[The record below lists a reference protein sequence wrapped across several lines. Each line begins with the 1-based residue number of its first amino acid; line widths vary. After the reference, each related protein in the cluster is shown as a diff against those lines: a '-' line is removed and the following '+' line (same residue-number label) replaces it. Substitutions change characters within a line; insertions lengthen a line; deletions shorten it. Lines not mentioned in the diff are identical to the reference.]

1 MLLLKAFFRVIAQTV
16 GGALISLLVIVG
28 FISVII
34 GGCKI
39 IDGINDILANLF
51 GDGWTAFTEVV
62 AKGMPFLIGSFI
74 MVALLLMLGVSVYE
88 EYERLK
94 RKEMYK

>member
-34 GGCKI
+34 GAGKLADI
-39 IDGINDILANLF
+39 ISGVLANLF
-51 GDGWTAFTEVV
+51 GDGWTAFTAVM
-62 AKGMPFLIGSFI
+62 AKSVPFLIVGLI
-74 MVALLLMLGVSVYE
+74 IIGVLLLLGFSVYG

>member
-1 MLLLKAFFRVIAQTV
+1 MLLVKAFFRVIGQIV

-39 IDGINDILANLF
+39 IDGIIDILANLF

-62 AKGMPFLIGSFI
+62 AKGMPFLIGGFI
-74 MVALLLMLGVSVYE
+74 IVALLLMLGVSVYG

>member
-1 MLLLKAFFRVIAQTV
+1 MLLVKAFFRVIGQVV

-28 FISVII
+28 FISVIF
-34 GGCKI
+34 GGCRVMDAI
-39 IDGINDILANLF
+39 ICVLANIF
-51 GDGWTAFTEVV
+51 GDGWTAFTAVV
-62 AKGMPFLIGSFI
+62 AKSVPFLAGGLVII
-74 MVALLLMLGVSVYE
+74 VVLLLLGVSVYE

>member
-39 IDGINDILANLF
+39 ADIITGVLANLF

-62 AKGMPFLIGSFI
+62 AKGMPFLIGGFI
-74 MVALLLMLGVSVYE
+74 VIAVLLMLGAAVYD
-88 EYERLK
+88 EYQKLK
-94 RKEMYK
+94 RWEG

>member
-34 GGCKI
+34 GSCKI
-39 IDGINDILANLF
+39 ADIITGVLANLF

-62 AKGMPFLIGSFI
+62 AKGMPFLIGGFI
-74 MVALLLMLGVSVYE
+74 IVALLLMLGVSVYE

-94 RKEMYK
+94 RKERYK

>member
-39 IDGINDILANLF
+39 ADIITGVLANLF

-62 AKGMPFLIGSFI
+62 AKGMPFLIGGFI
-74 MVALLLMLGVSVYE
+74 IVALLLMLGVSVYE

-94 RKEMYK
+94 RKERYK

>member
-39 IDGINDILANLF
+39 IDGIIDILANLF

-62 AKGMPFLIGSFI
+62 AKGMPFLIGGFI
-74 MVALLLMLGVSVYE
+74 VIAVLLMLGAAVYD
-88 EYERLK
+88 EYQKLK
-94 RKEMYK
+94 RWEG

>member
-1 MLLLKAFFRVIAQTV
+1 MLLVKAFFRVIGQVV

-28 FISVII
+28 FIGVIF
-34 GGCKI
+34 GGCRVMDAI
-39 IDGINDILANLF
+39 TGVLANFF
-51 GDGWTAFTEVV
+51 GDGWTAFTAVV
-62 AKGMPFLIGSFI
+62 AKGAPFVLGGLIIIG
-74 MVALLLMLGVSVYE
+74 VLLLVGFSVYE

>member
-16 GGALISLLVIVG
+16 GGALISLLAIVG

-39 IDGINDILANLF
+39 IDGIIYILANLF

-62 AKGMPFLIGSFI
+62 AKGMPFLIGGFI
-74 MVALLLMLGVSVYE
+74 IVALLLMLGVSVYG

>member
-1 MLLLKAFFRVIAQTV
+1 MLLVKAFFRVIGQTV

-34 GGCKI
+34 GAGKI
-39 IDGINDILANLF
+39 ADIISGVLANLF

-62 AKGMPFLIGSFI
+62 AKGMPFLIGGLI
-74 MVALLLMLGVSVYE
+74 IIGVLLLLGVSVYE

>member
-39 IDGINDILANLF
+39 IDGIIDILANLF

-62 AKGMPFLIGSFI
+62 AKGMPFLIGGLI
-74 MVALLLMLGVSVYE
+74 IIGVLLLLGFSVYE

-94 RKEMYK
+94 RKEMYR

>member
-39 IDGINDILANLF
+39 IDGIIDILANLF

-74 MVALLLMLGVSVYE
+74 MVALLLMLGVSVYG

>member
-1 MLLLKAFFRVIAQTV
+1 MLLVKAFFRVIGQV
-16 GGALISLLVIVG
+16 IGGALISLLVIVG

-34 GGCKI
+34 GAGKI
-39 IDGINDILANLF
+39 ADIISGVLANLF

-62 AKGMPFLIGSFI
+62 AKGMPFLIGGLI
-74 MVALLLMLGVSVYE
+74 IIGVLLLLGVSVYE